1 MKAIR
6 RFGLALAIGLVVTTE
21 AVSVSA
27 RPAAVFR
34 PYLEQIREGLPPEDV
49 MRLPAEILLGG
60 GSGDLHP
67 NDLIIKVLPTTAP
80 SRLTVSLFTCESGP
94 YPCLV
99 GSFVAEPATS
109 TSAQHELDR
118 HIAMQ
123 TPITLANNVR
133 GYLREGPKL
142 TPPSQFS
149 SVMWQQNDMIYTVS
163 FLSTERQNILYMARS
178 MATEPPILSL
188 QAASPE

>member
-1 MKAIR
+1 MAIDR
-6 RFGLALAIGLVVTTE
+6 LGFMLAMTFLGVSQ
-21 AVSVSA
+21 AVQVAA
-27 RPAAVFR
+27 RPAEVFR
-34 PYLEQIREGLPPEDV
+34 PHLEQIREGLPPDDM

-60 GSGDLHP
+60 PGDLHP
-67 NDLIIKVLPTTAP
+67 NDLILKVLPTTAP
-80 SRLTVSLFTCESGP
+80 PRLTISLFTCESGP

-99 GSFVAEPATS
+99 GSFAAEPATS

-118 HIAMQ
+118 HQSMNA
-123 TPITLANNVR
+123 PITLADGIQ

-142 TPPSQFS
+142 TPPSEFS
-149 SVMWQQNDMIYTVS
+149 SVMWQQNDMIFTVS
-163 FLSTERQNILYMARS
+163 FLAFERQNILYMARS

>member
-1 MKAIR
+1 MSMAR
-6 RFGLALAIGLVVTTE
+6 SGLALAMMLAMFSE
-21 AVSVSA
+21 AAKVSA
-27 RPAAVFR
+27 RPAEVFL
-34 PYLEQIREGLPPEDV
+34 PHLEQIREGLPHDYV

-60 GSGDLHP
+60 SGDLHP
-67 NDLIIKVLPTTAP
+67 NDLIVKVLPTTAP

-94 YPCLV
+94 YPCLI

-118 HIAMQ
+118 HQAMHA
-123 TPITLANNVR
+123 PITLADGVR

-142 TPPSQFS
+142 TPASDFS
-149 SVMWQQNDMIYTVS
+149 SVMWEQNNMIYTVS
-163 FLSTERQNILYMARS
+163 FLAFERQNILYMARS

-188 QAASPE
+188 QVASPE